1 MSNKEALPK
10 AAFQFGVKMNDGR
23 KTRKVAKT
31 DKQEKQQLDKQW
43 QQIQG
48 IIEKRKAAGGVGA
61 GYVKLN
67 PQLVSSTIL
76 ITCYSFLL
84 QGTGTKDT

>member
-48 IIEKRKAAGGVGA
+48 IIEKRKAAGGGGA
-61 GYVKLN
+61 GYVN
-67 PQLVSSTIL
+67 PQLVSLTIL
-76 ITCYSFLL
+76 ITCYYFLL